1 MPSFFDKNRRCNM
14 LLFIT
19 VYMKPFPILLILH
32 IFLAYEE

>member
-1 MPSFFDKNRRCNM
+1 M

-19 VYMKPFPILLILH
+19 AHMKPFPILLILH